1 MSDECGK
8 SSSSLV
14 GEDGSSSES
23 VISLAL
29 FAKKEIHSVAFVFV
43 CGGWG
48 GGNWCGEMLT
58 SFSFFFLI

>member
-29 FAKKEIHSVAFVFV
+29 FAKKELHSVAFVFV
-43 CGGWG
+43 CW